1 MNKTYRIIM
10 LFFLS
15 IIFISCKDK
24 TFENLV
30 FENIVFNYDGLEKEI
45 VVKNVPEGAEV
56 EYKPNNKYTEVG
68 IYEVEATISMKDF
81 ETITLTATL
90 EIKANEF
97 ENLVFE
103 NTVFNYDGLEK
114 EIVVKNVP
122 EGAEVE
128 YRPNNK
134 YTEVGIYEVE
144 AVVSMKGY
152 ETRTLTANLEIK
164 ANEFENLVFEN
175 TVFNYDGLE
184 KEILAGNIPEGAKV
198 EYIPNNKYTEVG
210 IYEVEATISMK
221 GYETRT
227 LTATLEIK
235 AEYVNVTFI
244 DELDS
249 KEYKRIVECVKH
261 KSIEPVKENEKAGY
275 KLIYWAYLNE
285 LNEYVEYDFNNIVTS
300 DITLYAIYEYDEEQN
315 LPLSI
320 DIKLVYNNIL
330 LTEESNIF
338 IGENISVEIKTYPES
353 SAENVIIIVN
363 DDEIADVEG
372 NIVKTKQTGKLKVY
386 AKSNGSDVVSET
398 VDVEIK
404 VNNALGIDLK
414 GYNINVQYFDEDYI
428 EEYYPTEGG
437 NLNDEIHSLISEI
450 EEKYN
455 CTLTFEKAM

>member
-1 MNKTYRIIM
+1 
-10 LFFLS
+10 
-15 IIFISCKDK
+15 
-24 TFENLV
+24 
-30 FENIVFNYDGLEKEI
+30 
-45 VVKNVPEGAEV
+45 
-56 EYKPNNKYTEVG
+56 
-68 IYEVEATISMKDF
+68 
-81 ETITLTATL
+81 
-90 EIKANEF
+90 
-97 ENLVFE
+97 
-103 NTVFNYDGLEK
+103 
-114 EIVVKNVP
+114 
-122 EGAEVE
+122 
-128 YRPNNK
+128 
-134 YTEVGIYEVE
+134 
-144 AVVSMKGY
+144 MKGY

-372 NIVKTKQTGKLKVY
+372 NIVKTKQTGKLNIY

-437 NLNDEIHSLISEI
+437 NFCG
-450 EEKYN
+450 N
-455 CTLTFEKAM
+455 CGTKLR